1 VSVDCGITALE
12 EAEECRRLGLD
23 LIVTDHHLP
32 RPEGLPVCSAVV
44 NPNRP
49 DCTSGLSF
57 LSGVGVGFYLL
68 MGLRQAMRQEG
79 FKFRESVEVALSC
92 GVDSITDLAES
103 KLVTHIN
110 NGSLRAIQYWL
121 DNHKKE
127 YIRPRN
133 KDMWKKPFVPISSIT
148 INTVDPL
155 NMPPN
160 VIGDINDDDGY
171 GE

>member
-1 VSVDCGITALE
+1 MAKKDKKVKAFLE
-12 EAEECRRLGLD
+12 HLNTVPNISLACEKVGLARNTIYRWCKED
-23 LIVTDHHLP
+23 K
-32 RPEGLPVCSAVV
+32 E
-44 NPNRP
+44 
-49 DCTSGLSF
+49 F
-57 LSGVGVGFYLL
+57 
-68 MGLRQAMRQEG
+68 Q
-79 FKFRESVEVALSC
+79 ESVELALSC

-103 KLVTHIN
+103 KLVSHIN

-127 YIRPRN
+127 YIRPRP

-155 NMPPN
+155 NMPSD
-160 VIGDINDDDGY
+160 VVGDVNDDDGY